1 MTALWG
7 QLVEAKEEEE
17 EEEESIYWTMA
28 ERKRRL
34 SKWFQNVL
42 RREEEDE
49 EVQCVCVHVLIMQ
62 NLSKFMI
69 FDFPPMMDLSMHFL
83 KIIKVCFMCLF
94 IVIFLP
100 EPV

>member
-17 EEEESIYWTMA
+17 EEKESIYWIMA

-49 EVQCVCVHVLIMQ
+49 EVQCVCVRACVHALIMQ
-62 NLSKFMI
+62 NLSMFMI
-69 FDFPPMMDLSMHFL
+69 FDFPPMMDLSMHL
-83 KIIKVCFMCLF
+83 
-94 IVIFLP
+94 
-100 EPV
+100 